1 MGIGRLVGGI
11 AKKTAIG
18 AGRASQ
24 TRPGMFAVMGGAA
37 ALGMATQVA
46 PAARDAA
53 MDVAFGDP
61 NADTAFLGRKLTP
74 GAMFDAIVPGDSSG
88 TATVAMAAGLGT
100 VGVAGG
106 GLIGGAVGA
115 GKYKMTRAAA
125 RSDRI
130 SRTIR
135 AGADAAGDLNPL
147 LQVSPFEGRAY
158 STLVAPTSRR
168 MHMASGLRY
177 TRAPIGSVGAGAAST
192 VRGAVKGAASLS
204 RGTIIGAAVGAIA
217 GLGIA
222 AGLGS
227 AYINRNEKF
236 FRESPYVGNRRLGRD
251 MSYGG
256 NLYSNRNTSLQTAQE
271 LNADGNIVL
280 GMHNLRRGG

>member
-24 TRPGMFAVMGGAA
+24 TKAGMFAVIGGAA
-37 ALGMATQVA
+37 ALGMATQAA

-74 GAMFDAIVPGDSSG
+74 GAMFDAVVPGDSSG
-88 TATVAMAAGLGT
+88 TQTAVM
-100 VGVAGG
+100 AGG
-106 GLIGGAVGA
+106 LGAVGA
-115 GKYKMTRAAA
+115 VGGGFVGAARGANKYKMTRAAGRA
-125 RSDRI
+125 DRI
-130 SRTIR
+130 SRTMR
-135 AGADAAGDLNPL
+135 ADRTGHTAFRIGGAADTAA
-147 LQVSPFEGRAY
+147 
-158 STLVAPTSRR
+158 STLTYS
-168 MHMASGLRY
+168 
-177 TRAPIGSVGAGAAST
+177 RAPLGSVGAGAAST
-192 VRGAVKGAASLS
+192 IKGAVKGAASFS
-204 RGTIIGAAVGAIA
+204 GSTIAGAAIGAIA

-236 FRESPYVGNRRLGRD
+236 FRESPYVGNRKLNRD

-256 NLYSNRNTSLQTAQE
+256 NLYANKNTSLQTAQE